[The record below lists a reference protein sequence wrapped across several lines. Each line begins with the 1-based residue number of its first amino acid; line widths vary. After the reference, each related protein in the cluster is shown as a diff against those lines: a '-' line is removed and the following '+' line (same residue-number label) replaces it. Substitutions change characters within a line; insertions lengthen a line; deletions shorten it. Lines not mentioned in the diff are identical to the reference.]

1 MIRGNVCNFDFS
13 SVDYDLSAAF
23 LASPLGWSS
32 WSTLLFWGGGIGEA
46 NKDKIWWAG
55 VGLHDWWRASL
66 ALIDIKR
73 RQLRHFSFRDKRRKL
88 YLVIVV
94 ERHGTK
100 HRYRKVI
107 RYLQTNICSCRWT
120 RTQGYEQ
127 VPGAPVLKALAR

>member
-46 NKDKIWWAG
+46 NKEKIWWAG

-66 ALIDIKR
+66 ALIDVKR
-73 RQLRHFSFRDKRRKL
+73 RHSSDIFRSETRGGKL

-107 RYLQTNICSCRWT
+107 RYLQTNICSCRST
-120 RTQGYEQ
+120 H
-127 VPGAPVLKALAR
+127 ARL